1 MAGGM
6 IHEMREFFRRF
17 LTPAVRAI
25 LFLNVGIFLFTVTIL
40 ALFDPRDYFFK
51 LFCQMPYLAVLRFQ
65 IWRFFTYMFLH
76 ADGMHLLFNMMALWF
91 FAPRLEMRW
100 GTKRFLKFYFICGV
114 GAAVVHSIFTLLF
127 GAKTPLSDGE
137 AVRGVEYMIGASG
150 AIYGILL
157 AYALYWP
164 DETVLLYFVI
174 PMRIKYMVLLF
185 GALEFIGSVNRAG
198 SHISHITHLGGL
210 LTAFLYL
217 RGWTLFRSGFGRGL
231 FAPRKPKRMIK
242 RYYRDDDGRIYI
254 EFDE

>member
-1 MAGGM
+1 M
-6 IHEMREFFRRF
+6 IKEIREFLRRH
-17 LTPAVRAI
+17 LTSAVRWI
-25 LFLNVGIFLFTVTIL
+25 LFVNVGIFLFSAIIL
-40 ALFDPRDYFFK
+40 SLIDYNDTFFK
-51 LFCQMPYLAVLRFQ
+51 TFSQMPYFAVHRFQ

-76 ADGMHLLFNMMALWF
+76 ADGMHLLFNMLALWF

-100 GTKRFLKFYFICGV
+100 GAKGFLKFYFLCGV
-114 GAAVVHSIFTLLF
+114 GAAVVHSLFTLLF
-127 GAKTPLSDGE
+127 GTRTILYDGE
-137 AVRGVEYMIGASG
+137 VVRGMEYMIGASG

-185 GALEFIGSVNRAG
+185 GIMEFIGSVNRAG

-217 RGWTLFRSGFGRGL
+217 RGWTLFRGGRGGGW
-231 FAPRKPKRMIK
+231 FATHPKRIIK

-254 EFDE
+254 EFEEE

>member
-1 MAGGM
+1 M
-6 IHEMREFFRRF
+6 IHEIREFLRRF
-17 LTPAVRAI
+17 LTPAVRWL

-40 ALFDPRDYFFK
+40 TLFDPRDYFFK

-100 GTKRFLKFYFICGV
+100 GAKGFLKFYFICGV
-114 GAAVVHSIFTLLF
+114 GAAVVHSIFTLFF
-127 GAKTPLSDGE
+127 GAKTLLPDGE
-137 AVRGVEYMIGASG
+137 VVRGVEYMIGASG

-185 GALEFIGSVNRAG
+185 GLVEFIGSVNRAG

-217 RGWTLFRSGFGRGL
+217 RGWTLFRDGMGGGWFHRRS
-231 FAPRKPKRMIK
+231 KRMIK

-254 EFDE
+254 EFEEE